1 MASDRIGERS
11 AKLVALPPY
20 VWESKLASWLLEQP
34 TVADNIESIPLNE
47 PLKQSLM
54 EEGMHNPILC
64 LPNYWAIAGGQRLRA
79 IHEIRKSDTNFD
91 MDIRLMKFK
100 KSYHNLYYLWGDI
113 NERDRII
120 GITFQLWELV
130 FKSLYYEHSKTETG
144 TEMTYYEDLGEKLK
158 WSLNEKKKTT
168 TETSTKE
175 TS

>member
-20 VWESKLASWLLEQP
+20 VWETKPASWLLLQP

-64 LPNYWAIAGGQRLRA
+64 LPTYWAIAGGQRLRA
-79 IHEIRKSDTNFD
+79 IHEIRKSDTSFD

-130 FKSLYYEHSKTETG
+130 FKSLFYAHSETETG
-144 TEMTYYEDLGEKLK
+144 VEMTYYEDLGEKLK
-158 WSLNEKKKTT
+158 WSLNEKKD
-168 TETSTKE
+168 SQTKSE
-175 TS
+175 QE